1 MLVVTDKKV
10 AIRKPHIV
18 WKFQFDEIVSYIC
31 KMNAEKAI
39 ITTMPNEM
47 NSLLV
52 RIKRYFSPQSDVRN
66 PGSHQWHD

>member
-18 WKFQFDEIVSYIC
+18 WKFQLDEIVSYIC

-39 ITTMPNEM
+39 ITTMLNEM

-52 RIKRYFSPQSDVRN
+52 RITRYFFPN
-66 PGSHQWHD
+66 WMH

>member
-18 WKFQFDEIVSYIC
+18 WKFQLDEIVSYVC
-31 KMNAEKAI
+31 KMNVEKAI
-39 ITTMPNEM
+39 SDTILNEM

-52 RIKRYFSPQSDVRN
+52 RITKYIFPQLDVLN

>member
-1 MLVVTDKKV
+1 MVTDKKV

-18 WKFQFDEIVSYIC
+18 WKLHLDEIVLYVC

-39 ITTMPNEM
+39 IATMLNEM

-52 RIKRYFSPQSDVRN
+52 RIRRYFPPQLDVLN